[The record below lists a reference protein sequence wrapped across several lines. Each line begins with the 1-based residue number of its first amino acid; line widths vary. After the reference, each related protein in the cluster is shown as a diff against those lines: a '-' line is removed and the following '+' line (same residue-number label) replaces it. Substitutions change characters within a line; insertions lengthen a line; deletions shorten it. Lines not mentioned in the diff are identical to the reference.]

1 MPLQGLLQGRSGLAL
16 GVIIPLLSF
25 YFIQLRPKRSQQQHR
40 LNTTPAAEELPPP
53 AAPAV
58 VVVTSSA
65 NSNSEDSSNNITTP
79 KEHMSLVT
87 TTTTTTTESA
97 ASSQT
102 LKKEPLLHDHHLLS
116 PQHSEEASSSS
127 TTTIVQEATISERA
141 LWILRSC
148 SSEWTAVP
156 ENAYDEMHNPT
167 GCIQLAVPI
176 NKLSLD
182 LIQDWLCNH
191 LSNTP
196 GHETFLNLEEVAD
209 YEFLG
214 GLQRVRTVMANF
226 MGIVIGGGKRVMF
239 DPANVIITAGLSAAI
254 EMLVFCLAQPGDAIL
269 IPTPYDSRFDK
280 DIKWRTQVEIIPVP
294 CYAHD
299 NFSVT
304 RGNLETAY
312 HSALQRGMTVRAVL
326 LSTPSYPVGNV
337 LDRATLQ
344 SILSFTHENSI
355 HLISD
360 EVYAGCVFED
370 SDFVSVAEIL
380 ESSEC
385 DRSRVHI
392 IYGLSK
398 DLGVVGFQV
407 GVLYSWNMQVIA
419 AARKLTRFCGTSSHT
434 QGILAPL
441 LADESF
447 IKTFL
452 TKNHCRITQRHRKVV
467 TALDAVG
474 IKFAKSSGGLF
485 CWIFLGHCL
494 RSSSQE
500 EETRLCRYVSEEMG
514 VHLTPGSSS
523 CSCPEPGWFS
533 LCFAGVDDQTLNIAL
548 QRLQKLAP
556 GVQY

>member
-1 MPLQGLLQGRSGLAL
+1 MFLKGYW
-16 GVIIPLLSF
+16 VTVHSF
-25 YFIQLRPKRSQQQHR
+25 RIRGDCQSNRWPEC
-40 LNTTPAAEELPPP
+40 LN
-53 AAPAV
+53 
-58 VVVTSSA
+58 
-65 NSNSEDSSNNITTP
+65 D
-79 KEHMSLVT
+79 
-87 TTTTTTTESA
+87 
-97 ASSQT
+97 
-102 LKKEPLLHDHHLLS
+102 
-116 PQHSEEASSSS
+116 
-127 TTTIVQEATISERA
+127 
-141 LWILRSC
+141 
-148 SSEWTAVP
+148 
-156 ENAYDEMHNPT
+156 
-167 GCIQLAVPI
+167 
-176 NKLSLD
+176 
-182 LIQDWLCNH
+182 
-191 LSNTP
+191 
-196 GHETFLNLEEVAD
+196 
-209 YEFLG
+209 
-214 GLQRVRTVMANF
+214 
-226 MGIVIGGGKRVMF
+226 
-239 DPANVIITAGLSAAI
+239 
-254 EMLVFCLAQPGDAIL
+254 
-269 IPTPYDSRFDK
+269 RFDK

-370 SDFVSVAEIL
+370 SDFVSVAEIS

-419 AARKLTRFCGTSSHT
+419 AANKLTRFCGTSSHT
-434 QGILAPL
+434 QGLLAPL

-447 IKTFL
+447 IKMFL
-452 TKNHCRITQRHRKVV
+452 TKNLCRITQRHQKVV

-500 EETRLCRYVSEEMG
+500 EEMRLCRYVSEEIG

-556 GVQY
+556 GVQYWKTQWPRRGDDLFIDHITKMSQSSCKMFSFSCMMYRCCLCSKIHSFVSIDLDFITNLNANAQWVWWSDLLSNRILWELLPTYMEHMFCINWGVEGGLATPCVWSFVALYHFV